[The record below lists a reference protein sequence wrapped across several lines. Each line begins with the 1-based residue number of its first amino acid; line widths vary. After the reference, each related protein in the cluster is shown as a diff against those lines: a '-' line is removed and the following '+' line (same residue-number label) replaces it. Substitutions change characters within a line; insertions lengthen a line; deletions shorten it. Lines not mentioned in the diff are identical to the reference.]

1 MENRSI
7 VNTVLCVMAVNAV
20 RGMAYMVILQ
30 FALIV
35 GVAVLIACLPLLFVL
50 AIAARIT
57 AQAYKTAEKLPK
69 KSRKHMEA
77 ALNPKNH
84 RKVDSVQAALNGFT
98 EHDIREYLIG
108 RYMDNTKKRR

>member
-1 MENRSI
+1 MENRP
-7 VNTVLCVMAVNAV
+7 TVDTMLCAMAVNAV

-30 FALIV
+30 FALII

-50 AIAARIT
+50 AIT
-57 AQAYKTAEKLPK
+57 AILTCRAYKTAEKLPK
-69 KSRKHMEA
+69 KARKHVKA

-98 EHDIREYLIG
+98 EHEVREYIIG
-108 RYMDNTKKRR
+108 RYMDSDKKRR

>member
-1 MENRSI
+1 
-7 VNTVLCVMAVNAV
+7 MAVNAV
-20 RGMAYMVILQ
+20 WGMADMVIIQ

-50 AIAARIT
+50 AVTARLIAT
-57 AQAYKTAEKLPK
+57 AYKTAEKLPK

-84 RKVDSVQAALNGFT
+84 RKADSVQAALNGFT
-98 EHDIREYLIG
+98 EAQIRDFVISH
-108 RYMDNTKKRR
+108 YMDSGKKR